1 MYPRLRTSRH
11 ASRQAGDGRTKQSLF
26 ALAGTSKHRQRTW
39 GVCVAESAMAPPS
52 PIPNLVVP
60 HGSAG
65 EYCTG
70 NRVGGEAAAHTPQL
84 RCLIQFR
91 QGTVPSPPRGGAVA
105 ARWAHNPKVV
115 GSNPAPATSNKATD
129 PSQFERGP
137 LLCWFLPPLGIVSN
151 RVMSENLIAEAW
163 RRQIQC
169 GHRVGLMWMVLGQAC
184 LRI

>member
-1 MYPRLRTSRH
+1 MGNQLEPSRTNGRGRFSIHSDPLDMYTRLRTSRH
-11 ASRQAGDGRTKQSLF
+11 ARRQAGDDRTKNVLF
-26 ALAGTSKHRQRTW
+26 ITSKNNRQRTW

-84 RCLIQFR
+84 RCLLYFL

-115 GSNPAPATSNKATD
+115 GSNPAPATRSPGSEISDPGFCFVLKAAR
-129 PSQFERGP
+129 FRH
-137 LLCWFLPPLGIVSN
+137 LPIRMASPATS
-151 RVMSENLIAEAW
+151 
-163 RRQIQC
+163 
-169 GHRVGLMWMVLGQAC
+169 
-184 LRI
+184 